1 MPLTTA
7 GAQFIANAITNNGSP
22 TFFDDTNSYIAV
34 GSGATAF
41 NIAQTTLVTE
51 VTATDGRKLV
61 DSAPGV
67 SGGDITMI
75 ATYDTASANDTW
87 AEWGIFNDP
96 TADTGVMLSRKVEAL
111 GTKTSAQ
118 SWQITV
124 TLSVTA

>member
-1 MPLTTA
+1 MPLTTV
-7 GAQFIANAITNNGSP
+7 GAQFVANAITNTGTP
-22 TFFDDTNSYIAV
+22 TFFDASNSYIAV

-41 NIAQTTLVTE
+41 SIAQTQLVTE
-51 VTATDGRKLV
+51 TALGRKLV

-67 SGGDITMI
+67 VGGDITMI
-75 ATYDTASANDTW
+75 ATYGTADANAVW

-96 TADTGVMLSRKVEAL
+96 TIDTGDMLSRKVEAL

>member
-7 GAQFIANAITNNGSP
+7 GATFIANAITNNGSP
-22 TFFDDTNSYIAV
+22 TFFDASNAYIAV
-34 GSGATAF
+34 GTDATAF
-41 NIAQTTLVTE
+41 NIAQTALVAETP
-51 VTATDGRKLV
+51 TTGRKLV

-67 SGGDITMI
+67 SVADITMV
-75 ATYDTASANDTW
+75 ATYATGDANAVW
-87 AEWGIFNDP
+87 AEWGIFNASSAGD
-96 TADTGVMLSRKVEAL
+96 MLSRKVEAL